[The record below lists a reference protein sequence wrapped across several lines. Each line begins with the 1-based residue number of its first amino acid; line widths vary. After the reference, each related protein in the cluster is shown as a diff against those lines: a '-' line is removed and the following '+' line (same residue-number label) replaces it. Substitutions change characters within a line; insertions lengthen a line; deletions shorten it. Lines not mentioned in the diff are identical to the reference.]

1 MQSLMGGTPKTAL
14 HRFAVVVMAHLK
26 TKATHKQP
34 MERKR
39 WKWYLV
45 RRLFEQGYSKN
56 DIVKLFQ
63 CIDQMMAL
71 PEELE
76 LELNQELERYQ
87 EERQMPLISRVEE
100 RAMKRGLEQGLQQG
114 LQESRESLQETVVK
128 ILQNRFESVSPELVA
143 AINSI
148 EDISVLKQLIDHS
161 LKSNSLEEFEQLLA
175 QHQVGQD
182 N

>member
-1 MQSLMGGTPKTAL
+1 M
-14 HRFAVVVMAHLK
+14 
-26 TKATHKQP
+26 
-34 MERKR
+34 
-39 WKWYLV
+39 
-45 RRLFEQGYSKN
+45 
-56 DIVKLFQ
+56 KLFQ

-100 RAMKRGLEQGLQQG
+100 RAMKRGLEQGLQEG
-114 LQESRESLQETVVK
+114 LQQGFQETVVK

-143 AINSI
+143 AINAI

-175 QHQVGQD
+175 QHQVSQD

>member
-1 MQSLMGGTPKTAL
+1 M
-14 HRFAVVVMAHLK
+14 
-26 TKATHKQP
+26 
-34 MERKR
+34 
-39 WKWYLV
+39 
-45 RRLFEQGYSKN
+45 
-56 DIVKLFQ
+56 KLFQ

-161 LKSNSLEEFEQLLA
+161 LKSKSLEEFEQLLA
-175 QHQVGQD
+175 KHQVSQE